1 MNCPKCGAD
10 ALKVVDTRG
19 GDGTVRRRREC
30 LICSY
35 RFTSYEI
42 SEAKMS
48 KYERA
53 VRKMQK
59 MDRTIQEI
67 IIDIGG

>member
-42 SEAKMS
+42 SEAKMA
-48 KYERA
+48 K
-53 VRKMQK
+53 
-59 MDRTIQEI
+59 
-67 IIDIGG
+67 